1 MLMPFATVRAGR
13 SPLARIPQYVAQIRL
28 ESTVAEAPADT
39 SVTSAPMPVRY
50 PYFVSRVGLDGMSLP
65 VYTDIRNGGSRWLTQ
80 IRKVEGDASAFCRDL
95 FDEFGWGDPYDKSNP
110 YANNLV
116 RVSKNSGPKTVFL
129 RSNVSR
135 EIKAWLES
143 RGF

>member
-28 ESTVAEAPADT
+28 ESTVAEAPVDT

-65 VYTDIRNGGSRWLTQ
+65 VYTDIPVSYTHLTLPT
-80 IRKVEGDASAFCRDL
+80 IL
-95 FDEFGWGDPYDKSNP
+95 
-110 YANNLV
+110 LV
-116 RVSKNSGPKTVFL
+116 
-129 RSNVSR
+129 
-135 EIKAWLES
+135 
-143 RGF
+143 

>member
-1 MLMPFATVRAGR
+1 MPFATVRAGR
-13 SPLARIPQYVAQIRL
+13 SSLARIPQYVAQIRL
-28 ESTVAEAPADT
+28 ESTVAEAPVDT
-39 SVTSAPMPVRY
+39 SITSAPMPVRY

-65 VYTDIRNGGSRWLTQ
+65 VYTDVRNGGSRWLTQ

-116 RVSKNSGPKTVFL
+116 RVSKNAGPKTVFL

>member
-1 MLMPFATVRAGR
+1 M
-13 SPLARIPQYVAQIRL
+13 ARIPQCAAQIRF
-28 ESTVAEAPADT
+28 ESTAAEAQADAST
-39 SVTSAPMPVRY
+39 TPAPMAVRY

-80 IRKVEGDASAFCRDL
+80 IRKVEGDATAFCRDL

-116 RVSKNSGPKTVFL
+116 RVSKNAGPKTVFL

>member
-1 MLMPFATVRAGR
+1 MPFATVRAGR
-13 SPLARIPQYVAQIRL
+13 SSLARIPQYVAQIRL
-28 ESTVAEAPADT
+28 ESTVAEAPTDT
-39 SVTSAPMPVRY
+39 SGTSAPMPVCY

-65 VYTDIRNGGSRWLTQ
+65 VYTDVRNGGSRWLTQ
-80 IRKVEGDASAFCRDL
+80 IRKVEGDATAFCRDL

-116 RVSKNSGPKTVFL
+116 RVSKNAGPKTVFL

>member
-13 SPLARIPQYVAQIRL
+13 SSLARIPQYVAQIRL

-65 VYTDIRNGGSRWLTQ
+65 VYTDVRNGGSRWLTQ
-80 IRKVEGDASAFCRDL
+80 IRKVEGDATAFCRDL

-116 RVSKNSGPKTVFL
+116 RVSKNAGPKTVFL

>member
-1 MLMPFATVRAGR
+1 MPFATVRAGR
-13 SPLARIPQYVAQIRL
+13 SSLARIPQYVAQIRL
-28 ESTVAEAPADT
+28 ESTVAEAPTDT
-39 SVTSAPMPVRY
+39 SGTSAPMPVCY

-116 RVSKNSGPKTVFL
+116 RVSKNAGPKTVFL

>member
-1 MLMPFATVRAGR
+1 MPFATVRAGR
-13 SPLARIPQYVAQIRL
+13 SSLARIPQYVAQIRL
-28 ESTVAEAPADT
+28 ESTVAEAPVDT

-65 VYTDIRNGGSRWLTQ
+65 VYTDVRNGGSRWLTQ
-80 IRKVEGDASAFCRDL
+80 IRKVEGDATAFCRDL

-116 RVSKNSGPKTVFL
+116 RVSKNAGPKTVFL

>member
-1 MLMPFATVRAGR
+1 MLMPSATVRAGR

-39 SVTSAPMPVRY
+39 SGTSAPMPVCY

-65 VYTDIRNGGSRWLTQ
+65 VYTDVRNGGSRWLTQ
-80 IRKVEGDASAFCRDL
+80 IRKVEGDATAFCRDL

-116 RVSKNSGPKTVFL
+116 RVSKNAGPKTVFL

>member
-13 SPLARIPQYVAQIRL
+13 SPLARIQQYVAQIRL

-116 RVSKNSGPKTVFL
+116 RVSKNAGPKTVFL

>member
-1 MLMPFATVRAGR
+1 MPFATVRAGR

-28 ESTVAEAPADT
+28 ESTVAEASADT

-110 YANNLV
+110 YANNLCLLYTSPSP
-116 RVSKNSGPKTVFL
+116 RDQRG
-129 RSNVSR
+129 SR
-135 EIKAWLES
+135 MPSSA
-143 RGF
+143 